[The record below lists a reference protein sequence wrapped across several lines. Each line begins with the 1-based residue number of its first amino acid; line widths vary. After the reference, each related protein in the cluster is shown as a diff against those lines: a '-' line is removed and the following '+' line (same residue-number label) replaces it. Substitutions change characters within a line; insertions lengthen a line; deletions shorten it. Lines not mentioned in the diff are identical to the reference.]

1 MEYSPR
7 RRLAAQRE
15 GTFVA
20 LIPGLFCLFLAS
32 SVSGTRE
39 IHGVT
44 DLSLLGPLL
53 KLHLP
58 LPRREICPNE
68 GAPTG
73 ARVSLLR

>member
-20 LIPGLFCLFLAS
+20 LILGLFCLFLAS
-32 SVSGTRE
+32 SVSGTRQ
-39 IHGVT
+39 IHGAT
-44 DLSLLGPLL
+44 DLLLLGPLL

-58 LPRREICPNE
+58 LSRCEICANE

-73 ARVSLLR
+73 ARVSFLR